1 VTRLVSSL
9 FLVPCAVLCVIASS
23 AQANTRFVNVGLAT
37 GANNGT
43 SWADAFQGVDGI
55 QVGLAA
61 AVPGDEVWVAQ
72 GLYKPTATL
81 TRTIA
86 INLKSGVSIY
96 GGFAGTETSLAQR
109 DFVSNVTT
117 LSGDLAGND
126 GSSVFTDNSIHVLN
140 GVSAPSSAVLDG
152 FTVTGGNAN
161 IGSSNQDRGGGIL
174 LVSNSNGTIRH
185 CIFRANRCTFGG
197 GAGYINASSP
207 TFTDCRFENNVGGS
221 FGGAFDQATN
231 VATNFTR
238 CVFSGN
244 TAGRAGAIEIF
255 SNSPV
260 KVYDCLFFN
269 NSCTASGGGGAVFV
283 SASTPSFRNCTI
295 FGNTSSANAAAG
307 IINSGS
313 SVEVSNCIVYGNTA
327 PGGAQGS
334 ANQLGGS
341 PYNVTYSCVQGGF
354 AGTGNISTNPTL
366 ANTGG
371 GDFHLTLASPC
382 IDSGNNATIPPAL
395 TTDLDN
401 RPRQTD
407 EPTVADTGAGSA
419 PIVDMG
425 AYEFPVP
432 SVMLYCAGDGA
443 SGVQCPC
450 GNNSAFF
457 ADEGCVHSLGLGGR
471 VRTSGVARIL
481 SDTLVLVGDQMPN
494 ASCLYF
500 QGTVQVNGGAGAAF
514 GDGLRC
520 VGGAVVRLGTKSNV
534 GGTSQ
539 YPVAGDPSI
548 SVRVGVVSP
557 GVRNYQIW
565 YRNAAAFCTPS
576 TFNLTNAVQVSWEL

>member
-1 VTRLVSSL
+1 MGS
-9 FLVPCAVLCVIASS
+9 AS
-23 AQANTRFVNVGLAT
+23 ANTRFVNVGLTT

-55 QVGLAA
+55 QAGITA

-72 GLYKPTATL
+72 GLYKPTAT
-81 TRTIA
+81 TARTIS
-86 INLKSGVSIY
+86 INLKSGVSIL
-96 GGFAGTETSLAQR
+96 GGFAGTETASSQR
-109 DFVSNVTT
+109 DFTAHVTI
-117 LSGDLAGND
+117 LSGDLNGDD
-126 GSSVFTDNSIHVLN
+126 GSNLFNDNSFHVLN
-140 GVSAPSSAVLDG
+140 GVSAPASAVIDG

-161 IGSSNQDRGGGIL
+161 SSANNDRGGGIL
-174 LVSNSNGTIRH
+174 LLSGSNGTIRN

-207 TFTDCRFENNVGGS
+207 TFTDCRFENNVGGN

-244 TAGRAGAIEIF
+244 SAGRAGAIEIF
-255 SNSPV
+255 SSSPV

-269 NSCTASGGGGAVFV
+269 NTATASGGGGAVFV

-295 FGNTSSANAAAG
+295 FGNTSTANAAAG

-313 SVEVSNCIVYGNTA
+313 SVEVSNCIVYGNTG
-327 PGGAQGS
+327 PGGAQGPT
-334 ANQLGGS
+334 NQLGGS

-354 AGTGNISTNPTL
+354 AGTGNINANPTL

-382 IDSGNNATIPPAL
+382 IDAGNNATTPPGL
-395 TTDLDN
+395 STDPDG
-401 RPRQTD
+401 RPRLAD
-407 EPTVADTGAGSA
+407 EPTVPDTGAGTA

-443 SGVQCPC
+443 SGVTCPC

-457 ADEGCVHSLGLGGR
+457 FDEGCVNSLGLGGR
-471 VRTSGVARIL
+471 LRTNGVARINA
-481 SDTLVLVGDQMPN
+481 DTLVLAGDQMPN

-500 QGTVQVNGGAGAAF
+500 QGTTQVNSGGGAAF

-520 VGGAVVRLGTKSNV
+520 AGGAVVRLGTKTNV
-534 GGTSQ
+534 AGASQ
-539 YPVAGDPSI
+539 YPAAGDPSI
-548 SVRVGVVSP
+548 SVRGGITSP

-565 YRNAAAFCTPS
+565 YRNAAIFCTSS
-576 TFNLTNAVQVSWEL
+576 TFNLTNAAQVTWEL